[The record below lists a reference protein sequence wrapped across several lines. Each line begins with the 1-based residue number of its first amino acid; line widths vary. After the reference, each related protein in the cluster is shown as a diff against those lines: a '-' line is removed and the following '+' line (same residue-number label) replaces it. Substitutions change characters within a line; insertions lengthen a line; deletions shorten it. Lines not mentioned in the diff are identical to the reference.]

1 MMHLMI
7 YRGEQCTQDLPYK
20 WKRKD
25 GFKKVAL
32 SVNLSMCSRYW
43 TESIRPEKQ
52 ALHLLSHLSRPRT
65 DL

>member
-1 MMHLMI
+1 
-7 YRGEQCTQDLPYK
+7 
-20 WKRKD
+20 
-25 GFKKVAL
+25 
-32 SVNLSMCSRYW
+32 MCSRYW